1 MHGYNRNWCMMAR
14 PGPRRQAHESS
25 GDKARSLLAGPKQ
38 KSLLFMG
45 GWVWSCLGRGGEGGI
60 GSEYWALTESES
72 SRGSLIDNSRPRC
85 STANVTMRH
94 FLNQMI
100 GGKACHI
107 MDDHPTYLALPCLT
121 LPRYKREWIWIWMYV
136 D

>member
-1 MHGYNRNWCMMAR
+1 MS
-14 PGPRRQAHESS
+14 RRVIKRGVFWRDQN
-25 GDKARSLLAGPKQ
+25 K

-121 LPRYKREWIWIWMYV
+121 LPRYKWEWIWLWMYV